1 MDTTMCLQVP
11 DQEGTDKYTASIELS
26 NACRQFYKSRV
37 EAANCIKTRWERNA
51 AHVTR
56 RTSGNDNDHTGN
68 RDNSNTSR
76 KQRNS
81 IDEAM
86 EKLRTEMASSA
97 GFQCDGFLVRPAKS
111 QYRGYRLKVRWPLA
125 TVTVAGNYRYDTSH
139 EPGHFKLTL
148 NPCRLD
154 PPPATGP
161 AVG

>member
-1 MDTTMCLQVP
+1 M
-11 DQEGTDKYTASIELS
+11 EGTDKYTASIELS

-86 EKLRTEMASSA
+86 EKLRTEM
-97 GFQCDGFLVRPAKS
+97 
-111 QYRGYRLKVRWPLA
+111 LKVRWPLA